1 MEETAVKTG
10 SAVQN
15 ALAKVKKQGNLAS
28 MNSKEVGDVLSA
40 MRPQIEMALPK
51 HLSVDR
57 MLAMATTIITK
68 NQAIAKCSAASLMG
82 AVMQASILGFRPVE
96 ALGQCYFVP
105 YGANVQF
112 QIGYKGY
119 VDLARR
125 SGQIL
130 DIYAECVYKNDEF
143 STTLGLDRTIKHV
156 PSDREVMNIR
166 EEMTHVYAVV
176 RYKDGGYNF
185 VVLTK
190 AKVERLR
197 LRNSGQKAS
206 PSGAWATDYDEMS
219 KAKAIKNLAKYMPMS
234 DEFVKAVEADEAI
247 ISENA
252 FSKDRTGLLPEEFEN
267 IPYADEVLSTVST
280 ATGEITEPV
289 NAKVAEPDV
298 KREIKKPEVPAGSIF

>member
-1 MEETAVKTG
+1 MAEAVKTQ

-15 ALAKVKKQGNLAS
+15 ALAKVKKQGNLAA
-28 MNSKEVGDVLSA
+28 MNSKEVGDVLAA
-40 MRPQIEMALPK
+40 MRPQIELALPK

-105 YGANVQF
+105 YGGNIQF
-112 QIGYKGY
+112 QVGYKGY
-119 VDLARR
+119 IDLARR

-143 STTLGLDRTIKHV
+143 SQELGLNRVLKHT
-156 PSDREVMNIR
+156 PSDKEVVNIR
-166 EEMTHVYAVV
+166 DEMTHVYAVV
-176 RYKDGGYNF
+176 HYKDGGMNF

-197 LRNSGQKAS
+197 LRNSGQKS
-206 PSGAWATDYDEMS
+206 MPSGAWATDYDEM
-219 KAKAIKNLAKYMPMS
+219 AKA
-234 DEFVKAVEADEAI
+234 
-247 ISENA
+247 
-252 FSKDRTGLLPEEFEN
+252 
-267 IPYADEVLSTVST
+267 
-280 ATGEITEPV
+280 
-289 NAKVAEPDV
+289 
-298 KREIKKPEVPAGSIF
+298 